1 MSFLKNADWKFILG
15 LFLLIVSP
23 IWIFKMPIKTKHI
36 EIDLAAALWWI
47 FILWL
52 LWVGKR
58 DTRSKPD

>member
-15 LFLLIVSP
+15 LVLLIVTP
-23 IWIFKMPIKTKHI
+23 IWIFKMPNTAEHI
-36 EIDLAAALWWI
+36 EIDVIAALWWI

-58 DTRSKPD
+58 DTRSKPG

>member
-15 LFLLIVSP
+15 LVLLIVSP
-23 IWIFKMPIKTKHI
+23 IWIFKMPNTAEHIK
-36 EIDLAAALWWI
+36 IDVVAAVWWI

-52 LWVGKR
+52 LWAGKR

>member
-23 IWIFKMPIKTKHI
+23 IWIFKMPNTAEHI
-36 EIDLAAALWWI
+36 EIDVVAALWWI

-52 LWVGKR
+52 LWAGKR
-58 DTRSKPD
+58 DARSKPD